1 MMQSVS
7 CLGLALLQV
16 DQGTIPHDV
25 HLIMIFMMIIMIAV
39 VIGFLGFSVA
49 GAQALRLMRK
59 GEDMAERLEGK
70 VSPMADKT
78 RALVEELGP
87 KVTTITKN
95 VEQITYTVRG
105 KMDEFAATATDINRT
120 VQDANKRTQAQVARV
135 DGMVNEALNTAHNVS
150 RTVQDG
156 VRKPVQQIAGVV
168 AALRK
173 GIETLVERSPFKR
186 HVQTDADEPS
196 PYDTAQTASAPR
208 YTATVTTVET
218 ESVGTKR
225 MTPYG

>member
-1 MMQSVS
+1 MQSIS

-16 DQGTIPHDV
+16 DEGTIPHDV
-25 HLIMIFMMIIMIAV
+25 HLIMIFIMIIMIAV
-39 VIGFLGFSVA
+39 VLGFLGISV
-49 GAQALRLMRK
+49 GGLMGLKLFRK
-59 GEDMAERLEGK
+59 LEEMAERADAK
-70 VSPMADKT
+70 VSPMIDKT
-78 RALVEELGP
+78 HALVEELGP

-105 KMDEFAATATDINRT
+105 KVDEFAATADDINKT
-120 VQDANKRTQAQVARV
+120 VKDANKRTQAQVARV

-150 RTVQDG
+150 RTVQEG
-156 VRKPVQQIAGVV
+156 VRKPVQQMAGVV
-168 AALRK
+168 AALRT

-186 HVQTDADEPS
+186 HVQTAGDERR
-196 PYDTAQTASAPR
+196 PYETAEAATGPG
-208 YTATVTTVET
+208 YTTTVTTVET